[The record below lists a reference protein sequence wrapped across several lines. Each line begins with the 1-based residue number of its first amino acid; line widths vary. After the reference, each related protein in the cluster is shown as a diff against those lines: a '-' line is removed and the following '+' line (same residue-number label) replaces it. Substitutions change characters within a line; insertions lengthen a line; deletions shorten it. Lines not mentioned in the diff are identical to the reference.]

1 MEYTLTTSFFNG
13 WGYTA
18 CYDTRAEAIT
28 VAFHFF
34 GIPAPKNP
42 TEEHALKLLKAVS
55 EKSIG
60 TFTITEITCK

>member
-1 MEYTLTTSFFNG
+1 MQYTLTTSFING
-13 WGYTA
+13 YGWTA
-18 CYDTRAEAIT
+18 SFDTRPEAIT
-28 VAFHFF
+28 EAFHFF

-60 TFTITEITCK
+60 TFTITES